1 MRNTH
6 RNHALGGKSGRAW
19 KGLENAAKHSRGIIE
34 IVSDDPN
41 TEPPKEPEE
50 VLGDDDDGGA
60 KEPEEAK

>member
-1 MRNTH
+1 MRNQH
-6 RNHALGGKSGRAW
+6 REQKLGGKSGRAW

-50 VLGDDDDGGA
+50 VIGDDDDA